1 MYVGISYHRFHVWK
15 RLRVCRL
22 VCKNDKR
29 IYPYQAT
36 DGVSDNYTKEAW
48 ILKCDLQGFFM
59 SINRRMLQDIIKDYP
74 DKLVINI

>member
-1 MYVGISYHRFHVWK
+1 MYVGISHHRVCQ

-22 VCKNDKR
+22 VCKNDER

-36 DGVSDNYTKEAW
+36 DGVSNNYT
-48 ILKCDLQGFFM
+48 
-59 SINRRMLQDIIKDYP
+59 KDYP